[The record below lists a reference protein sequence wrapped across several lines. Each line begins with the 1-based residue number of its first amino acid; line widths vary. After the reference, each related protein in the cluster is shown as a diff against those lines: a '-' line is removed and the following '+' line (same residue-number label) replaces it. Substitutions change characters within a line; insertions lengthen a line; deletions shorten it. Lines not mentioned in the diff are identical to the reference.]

1 MAEQSKLTTA
11 DGTEVAGYLKAS
23 EGKARWGAVIL
34 IHEFWGLTDQV
45 RGVADR
51 LAREGFTTFAQDLYG
66 GKVTTDPAEAMKLM
80 NALDMRRAVK
90 EISRAAEALRHRAP
104 GTKVAVLGFCMGGAL
119 TLAAAAANGQLAA
132 VVPFYGIP
140 AEQVADV
147 TKIRCPVLGHFAN
160 DDDWCTPER
169 VAALEKKLKGA
180 GVPAEFHHYDASHA
194 FCNEQRPEVYSPQ
207 NAELAWKRSLQF
219 LRAHLG

>member
-1 MAEQSKLTTA
+1 
-11 DGTEVAGYLKAS
+11 
-23 EGKARWGAVIL
+23 
-34 IHEFWGLTDQV
+34 V

-80 NALDMRRAVK
+80 NALDMRRAVQ

-119 TLAAAAANGQLAA
+119 TLAAAATDKQLAA

-160 DDDWCTPER
+160 DDEWCTPER

-180 GVPAEFHHYDASHA
+180 GVPAEFHRYDASHA